1 MEFLRKMTS
10 KRVLKN
16 IAAALLL
23 LTVISFTGFGILQV
37 SAATDSAETTS
48 FANMTSAAA
57 TYLSSAISPDGSG
70 ATLMPTDSL
79 LWTNAGGLVGYADT
93 KDGLSAAA
101 DWLMSAVSR
110 ASQEADYKA
119 YKKILV
125 NATTTS
131 NDAYY
136 YLMYGKLLNQ
146 MGLDGAGGQGIHPI
160 RVMAGLVLLIC
171 YALAGIVPAVFN
183 TVIVVLKTLNP
194 FQLFSITGYT
204 KIISGV
210 AGADAGALSTAAAF
224 LQPIM
229 DTVADLGLTLFLP
242 LYLVGLLTEIYLFKK
257 TKTSSA
263 VKKFTLRLCAIVLG
277 LPLLGATYTD
287 ILNYMGENTDV
298 STCAATETIYS
309 ILVDFESWA
318 ENGRLSFPNG
328 YSVGW
333 ADADNTQLT
342 NSTIFNERNIC
353 YKINATYSNG
363 ELTNRTRVLGSD
375 IDEALNYNVDLY
387 TGARIPTE
395 NSYIRTIDL
404 IRSYMNSDTYS
415 SASFEST
422 VKSGISSGS
431 SSSGPA
437 GITTIGKIM
446 NATNEYDDWV
456 SLENST
462 ADAKISDTGILNHEI
477 LTTDEGNDGDDAL
490 SYNPWGNGSHLIEVH
505 DGDITPGIVYQSS
518 AAFNSGTSLRRG
530 GLSTMSMYNYLNTS
544 FANSKVKFY
553 TSDASSMFVRES
565 HYSVNLIG
573 SGFRPFAYWINGV
586 SLMLCFVVI
595 GLWYCVSMIGTI
607 ISRSI
612 RLIMTV
618 PAMLVGSVKAFARV
632 IVYTIIMIT
641 QVIGTMLLY
650 EVMTKLIMA
659 ANGIITIPIADK
671 ITLTSTVLPDG
682 VLAAINSGG
691 LYPILLILGSLF
703 QFVFIFIAIK
713 ERKKFLKGIEE
724 AAEQVIDRLMDTKSS
739 PDNGASF
746 AENLAK
752 GGAMAAGMAAAA
764 KVASS
769 DGKKA
774 DTKDK
779 LANTKDAVS
788 DENADK
794 ESPDATGGGGVSDG
808 NNGIEGEPH
817 GALEEKKPVISG
829 EDRKEIEGEDYKRLE
844 MKPDG
849 ESEDDGSGKNP
860 DNPDS
865 DGPNEEAEDDGNT
878 SPPDGPVDGSDGS
891 DANEPMSDEDIAE
904 KSLESGSLAA
914 AAADMDNEPAEEEQK
929 EASAD
934 ANAAADNAEEA
945 SLEMK
950 TAAESLQ
957 KQSNDKNAE
966 NTKNPVSDSEQKK
979 IGSSKQT
986 GAETGKQLK
995 NVPAAPAKQNDQ
1007 SQSGQNNAPAVGSDK
1022 SDAQS
1027 RLAAAE
1033 AEHSKAVADNN
1044 AAKQKSQNQQKK
1056 SSKPK
1061 HNDTQM
1067 QRSIKAAAVGMTV
1080 TAAFGGDMQSAMTVG
1095 SFGYTMGMN
1104 AQNGTPAPA
1113 EGAGETT
1120 GVETQA
1126 QTQTQTQTQGQNRQP
1141 VRNNVPTG
1149 TPDTGAVNTR
1159 INDATESMK
1168 NTVAGLNKSLYENNV
1183 PRQSVPQTPKPAPGM
1198 NVPGS
1203 LPDAPLE
1210 GKSVLTKTN
1219 APMSDR
1225 SVGEA
1230 PARQNP
1236 VHQKTLSKGN
1246 SDEKAIEEKIAKLEK
1261 ETEKLNKQTK
1271 RMNFKAASKE
1281 ERSEIR
1287 ENETLNRLSGHIGK
1301 HIKE

>member
-1 MEFLRKMTS
+1 MKFLHKMTS

-16 IAAALLL
+16 ITTALLL

-57 TYLSSAISPDGSG
+57 TYLSSAISPDGDG
-70 ATLMPTDSL
+70 AKLMPTDSI

-93 KDGLSAAA
+93 KDGLSAVA
-101 DWLMSAVSR
+101 DWLMSSVSR

-160 RVMAGLVLLIC
+160 RAMAGLVLLIC

-210 AGADAGALSTAAAF
+210 ANADAGALSTAAAF

-263 VKKFTLRLCAIVLG
+263 VKKFTIRLCAIVLG

-298 STCAATETIYS
+298 STCAATETVYS

-318 ENGRLSFPNG
+318 ENGRLSFPDG

-395 NSYIRTIDL
+395 NSYIKTIGL
-404 IRSYMNSDTYS
+404 ITSYMNSDTYS

-431 SSSGPA
+431 GA
-437 GITTIGKIM
+437 GGITTIGKIM

-456 SLENST
+456 SLENS
-462 ADAKISDTGILNHEI
+462 ADNVKIEDTGILNHQI
-477 LTTDEGNDGDDAL
+477 LTTDEGNNGDGAL

-682 VLAAINSGG
+682 ILAAVNSGG

-724 AAEQVIDRLMDTKSS
+724 AAEQVIDHLMDTKSS

-764 KVASS
+764 KVAN
-769 DGKKA
+769 GGNKKA

-788 DENADK
+788 DENAGK
-794 ESPDATGGGGVSDG
+794 ESPDATGGGLSDG
-808 NNGIEGEPH
+808 NNGIEGEPQA
-817 GALEEKKPVISG
+817 ALEEKKPAISG
-829 EDRKEIEGEDYKRLE
+829 ESRNEIEGEDYKRLE

-849 ESEDDGSGKNP
+849 ESEDDGSDKNP

-865 DGPNEEAEDDGNT
+865 DGPNEGAEDNGNT
-878 SPPDGPVDGSDGS
+878 PPDGPVDGPDDSG
-891 DANEPMSDEDIAE
+891 ANEPMSDEDIAE

-914 AAADMDNEPAEEEQK
+914 AAADMDNEPTEE
-929 EASAD
+929 D
-934 ANAAADNAEEA
+934 AAADAAANNAEEA

-966 NTKNPVSDSEQKK
+966 NSKNPAPASEQKK
-979 IGSSKQT
+979 ADSNKHA
-986 GAETGKQLK
+986 GAETGKQLR
-995 NVPAAPAKQNDQ
+995 NVSAAPAKQNDQ
-1007 SQSGQNNAPAVGSDK
+1007 LQSGQNDAPSAASDK

-1033 AEHSKAVADNN
+1033 AEHGKAVADNN
-1044 AAKQKSQNQQKK
+1044 AAKQKIQQNK

-1067 QRSIKAAAVGMTV
+1067 QRSIKAAAVGMAV
-1080 TAAFGGDMQSAMTVG
+1080 TAALGGDMQSAMTVG
-1095 SFGYTMGMN
+1095 SMGYTMGMN
-1104 AQNGTPAPA
+1104 VQNGTPAPSG
-1113 EGAGETT
+1113 GAGETT
-1120 GVETQA
+1120 GGE
-1126 QTQTQTQTQGQNRQP
+1126 TQTQNKQP
-1141 VRNNVPTG
+1141 AGNSAPSG
-1149 TPDTGAVNTR
+1149 ASDTGAVNTR
-1159 INDATESMK
+1159 INNAAESMR
-1168 NTVAGLNKSLYENNV
+1168 TTAAGLNKSLYENNV
-1183 PRQSVPQTPKPAPGM
+1183 SGQSVPQTPKPAPGM
-1198 NVPGS
+1198 TVPDR
-1203 LPDAPLE
+1203 LPNAPLGGKTMPTGADAPVS
-1210 GKSVLTKTN
+1210 GQ
-1219 APMSDR
+1219 
-1225 SVGEA
+1225 SVGEV
-1230 PARQNP
+1230 PVRQNP

-1246 SDEKAIEEKIAKLEK
+1246 PGDRAVEEKIAKLER
-1261 ETEKLNKQTK
+1261 ETQKLNNQTK
-1271 RMNFKAASKE
+1271 RMNYKAASKK
-1281 ERSEIR
+1281 ERSVMR
-1287 ENETLNRLSGHIGK
+1287 DKETANRLSGHIGG
-1301 HIKE
+1301 IKK

>member
-1 MEFLRKMTS
+1 MKFLRKMIS
-10 KRVLKN
+10 KKILKN
-16 IAAALLL
+16 IVAALLL
-23 LTVISFTGFGILQV
+23 LTVIFSTGFGILQV
-37 SAATDSAETTS
+37 SAAIDSAETTS

-57 TYLSSAISPDGSG
+57 TYLSSAISPDGDG
-70 ATLMPTDSL
+70 AKLMPTDSI

-93 KDGLSAAA
+93 KDGLSAVA
-101 DWLMSAVSR
+101 DWLMSTVSQ

-119 YKKILV
+119 YKAILV
-125 NATTTS
+125 NSTTTS
-131 NDAYY
+131 NNAYY
-136 YLMYGKLLNQ
+136 YLLYGKLLNQ
-146 MGLDGAGGQGIHPI
+146 MGLDDTGEKGMHPI

-194 FQLFSITGYT
+194 FQLFSVTGYT
-204 KIISGV
+204 KIIAGV
-210 AGADAGALSTAAAF
+210 ANADAGALSTAAAF

-242 LYLVGLLTEIYLFKK
+242 LYLVGLLTEIYLFKR

-263 VKKFTLRLCAIVLG
+263 VKKFTIRLCAIVLG

-333 ADADNTQLT
+333 SDADNTQLT

-553 TSDASSMFVRES
+553 TAAASSMFVREA

-671 ITLTSTVLPDG
+671 ITLTSTVLPDS
-682 VLAAINSGG
+682 VLAAVNSGG

-764 KVASS
+764 KVANGDS
-769 DGKKA
+769 KKA

-794 ESPDATGGGGVSDG
+794 ESPDATGGGVSDG
-808 NNGIEGEPH
+808 NNGIEGEPQ

-849 ESEDDGSGKNP
+849 ESEDDGSDKNP
-860 DNPDS
+860 DDPDS
-865 DGPNEEAEDDGNT
+865 DGPNEEAEDGGNT
-878 SPPDGPVDGSDGS
+878 PPDGPVDGPDDS

-929 EASAD
+929 EATAD
-934 ANAAADNAEEA
+934 ADAAANNAEEA

-950 TAAESLQ
+950 NAAESLQ

-966 NTKNPVSDSEQKK
+966 NTKNPAPASEQKK
-979 IGSSKQT
+979 SGSDKQA

-1007 SQSGQNNAPAVGSDK
+1007 NNTPSVGSDK

-1061 HNDTQM
+1061 HTDTPM

-1080 TAAFGGDMQSAMTVG
+1080 TAALGGDMQNIMTVG
-1095 SFGYTMGMN
+1095 TFGYTAGMN
-1104 AQNGTPAPA
+1104 GQNGTSAPA

-1120 GVETQA
+1120 GGE
-1126 QTQTQTQTQGQNRQP
+1126 TQTQTQTQSVG
-1141 VRNNVPTG
+1141 NNAPTG
-1149 TPDTGAVNTR
+1149 TPDAGTVNTR

-1168 NTVAGLNKSLYENNV
+1168 TTVAGLNKSLYENNV
-1183 PRQSVPQTPKPAPGM
+1183 PGQSVPQTPKPAPGM

-1210 GKSVLTKTN
+1210 SKTVPTKTDV
-1219 APMSDR
+1219 PVPDR

-1236 VHQKTLSKGN
+1236 MHQKTLSKGN
-1246 SDEKAIEEKIAKLEK
+1246 PDEKAIEEKIAKLER
-1261 ETEKLNKQTK
+1261 ETAKLNKQTEK
-1271 RMNFKAASKE
+1271 INFKAASTE

-1287 ENETLNRLSGHIGK
+1287 ENKTVNRLSGHIGK
-1301 HIKE
+1301 RIKK

>member
-1 MEFLRKMTS
+1 MKFLHKMTS

-16 IAAALLL
+16 IATALLL

-93 KDGLSAAA
+93 ESGLSAVA
-101 DWLMSAVSR
+101 DWLMSTVSQ

-119 YKKILV
+119 YKDILV
-125 NATTTS
+125 NSTTTS
-131 NDAYY
+131 DNAYY
-136 YLMYGKLLNQ
+136 YLLYGKLLNQ
-146 MGLDGAGGQGIHPI
+146 MGLDGTGEKGMHPI
-160 RVMAGLVLLIC
+160 RAMAGLILLVC
-171 YALAGIVPAVFN
+171 YTLAGIVPAVFN

-204 KIISGV
+204 KIIAGV

-298 STCAATETIYS
+298 ATCAATETIYS

-333 ADADNTQLT
+333 ADADNEQLT

-353 YKINATYSNG
+353 YKINATYSNS
-363 ELTNRTRVLGSD
+363 ELTSRTRVLGSD

-387 TGARIPTE
+387 TAARIPTE

-404 IRSYMNSDTYS
+404 ITSYMKSDTYS

-437 GITTIGKIM
+437 GIATISKIM

-456 SLENST
+456 SLANSASAEI
-462 ADAKISDTGILNHEI
+462 ADTRILNHEI
-477 LTTDEGNDGDDAL
+477 LTSDEGHGSDDEAV
-490 SYNPWGNGSHLIEVH
+490 SYNPWGNGSHRITVH
-505 DGDITPGIVYQSS
+505 DGDITPGVIYDCD
-518 AAFNSGTSLRRG
+518 ARFGSGTSLRRG

-544 FANSKVKFY
+544 FENSKVKFY
-553 TSDASSMFVRES
+553 TAAASSMFVREA

-573 SGFRPFAYWINGV
+573 SGVRPFAYWLNGV

-650 EVMTKLIMA
+650 EVMTKLIMV
-659 ANGIITIPIADK
+659 ANGIITIPIANK
-671 ITLTSTVLPDG
+671 ITLTSAVLPDG
-682 VLAAINSGG
+682 VLAAVNSGG
-691 LYPILLILGSLF
+691 LYPWLLMLGSLF
-703 QFVFIFIAIK
+703 QFVFIFVAIK

-724 AAEQVIDRLMDTKSS
+724 AAEQVIDHLMDTKSS

-764 KVASS
+764 KVAN
-769 DGKKA
+769 GGNKKA

-788 DENADK
+788 DENAGK
-794 ESPDATGGGGVSDG
+794 ESPDATGGGLSDG
-808 NNGIEGEPH
+808 NNGIEGEPQA
-817 GALEEKKPVISG
+817 ALEEKKPAISG
-829 EDRKEIEGEDYKRLE
+829 ESRNEIEGEDYKRLE

-849 ESEDDGSGKNP
+849 ESEDNGSDKNP

-865 DGPNEEAEDDGNT
+865 DGPNEGAEDNGNT
-878 SPPDGPVDGSDGS
+878 PSDGPVDGPDDSGV
-891 DANEPMSDEDIAE
+891 NEPMSDEDIAE

-914 AAADMDNEPAEEEQK
+914 AAADMDNEPTEED
-929 EASAD
+929 ASAD
-934 ANAAADNAEEA
+934 AAANNAEEA

-966 NTKNPVSDSEQKK
+966 NSKNPAPASGQKRADGDK
-979 IGSSKQT
+979 HA
-986 GAETGKQLK
+986 GAETGKQLR
-995 NVPAAPAKQNDQ
+995 NVSAAPAKQNDQ
-1007 SQSGQNNAPAVGSDK
+1007 LQSGQNEASSAASGK

-1033 AEHSKAVADNN
+1033 AEHGKAVADNN
-1044 AAKQKSQNQQKK
+1044 AAKQKIQQNK

-1067 QRSIKAAAVGMTV
+1067 QRSIKAAAVGMAV
-1080 TAAFGGDMQSAMTVG
+1080 TAALGGDMQSAITVG
-1095 SFGYTMGMN
+1095 SMGYTMGMN
-1104 AQNGTPAPA
+1104 AQNGTPAPSDS
-1113 EGAGETT
+1113 AGETT
-1120 GVETQA
+1120 GGE
-1126 QTQTQTQTQGQNRQP
+1126 TQTQNKQP
-1141 VRNNVPTG
+1141 AGNSAPSG
-1149 TPDTGAVNTR
+1149 TSDTGAVNTR
-1159 INDATESMK
+1159 INNAAESMR
-1168 NTVAGLNKSLYENNV
+1168 TTAAGLNKSLYENNV
-1183 PRQSVPQTPKPAPGM
+1183 PGQSVPQTPKPAPGM
-1198 NVPGS
+1198 TVPDR
-1203 LPDAPLE
+1203 LPNAPLGGKTVPTRADAPVS
-1210 GKSVLTKTN
+1210 GQ
-1219 APMSDR
+1219 
-1225 SVGEA
+1225 SVGEV
-1230 PARQNP
+1230 PVRQNP

-1246 SDEKAIEEKIAKLEK
+1246 PGDRAIEEKIAKLER
-1261 ETEKLNKQTK
+1261 ETQKLNNQTK
-1271 RMNFKAASKE
+1271 RMNYKAASKK
-1281 ERSEIR
+1281 ERSVMR
-1287 ENETLNRLSGHIGK
+1287 DKETTNRLSGYIGG
-1301 HIKE
+1301 IKK